1 MLTRTNV
8 QAFVFSVNPSFK
20 VLILKRTPERSGYW
34 QPVSGGIDNGEEP
47 EATVV
52 REVFEET
59 GISGIRN
66 IIDLDYTFAYKETKD
81 GVLMNMRDICFAA
94 EVNNIP
100 DVQLSSEHEQYK
112 WCSYTE
118 AKEYLKWEHN
128 LIALE
133 KLMDII
139 SNS

>member
-59 GISGIRN
+59 G
-66 IIDLDYTFAYKETKD
+66 
-81 GVLMNMRDICFAA
+81 MR
-94 EVNNIP
+94 
-100 DVQLSSEHEQYK
+100 H
-112 WCSYTE
+112 
-118 AKEYLKWEHN
+118 KEYHRPRLH
-128 LIALE
+128 LCL
-133 KLMDII
+133 
-139 SNS
+139 